1 MNEFNWFGWWRKQ
14 ILMVRSIHFLGISS
28 FRPKRSFR
36 LHENSVNERTD
47 DRVNETRQCD
57 RCQEIIFDHPISWK
71 TEQGR
76 RRRPW
81 AVGRGY
87 WWHGSHD
94 QPASRWS
101 VSKRKKTERQSRR
114 LGQKRQRPKS
124 SRPSHYK
131 HICYLPRPP
140 KVSWTDFHQTNSI
153 NSIVPLQFRL
163 ETNSAIE
170 TNPLIL
176 RKTRQSPSKEK

>member
-1 MNEFNWFGWWRKQ
+1 MEKTNLNGKVHSFFGDFLISPEAVVSSARKVGQ
-14 ILMVRSIHFLGISS
+14 
-28 FRPKRSFR
+28 
-36 LHENSVNERTD
+36 RTD
-47 DRVNETRQCD
+47 GRPSERDETMWPMPRNHFWSSHFVEN
-57 RCQEIIFDHPISWK
+57 RARAS
-71 TEQGR
+71 TTSVGGR
-76 RRRPW
+76 ARLLMARKPR
-81 AVGRGY
+81 
-87 WWHGSHD
+87 
-94 QPASRWS
+94 PASRWS

-140 KVSWTDFHQTNSI
+140 KVFFTDFHQTNSI